1 MVARWVAR
9 PSAAPGLRMRNLGH
23 WLFIGLWLFSLAC
36 RDRALAGPNA
46 PVLPSSFIVNQPA
59 EKVKGLTLVAPPE
72 PFHQDPIPALKT
84 VGANWIAAVPYAYT
98 RPGRA
103 RVHFP
108 DGVGQW
114 WGEGRAGV
122 RQTLRLAHAA
132 GVHVMVKPQV
142 YVPGGW
148 TGGLDF
154 QSPDEWQAW
163 EADYR
168 RYILSFAAL
177 AAEEHAELFCIG
189 TEFRQVLR
197 KRPAFWTALIAE
209 IRAVY
214 AGKLTYSAN
223 WDDWEQVPFWS
234 QLDYIGLGAYYPLV
248 NEPTPSVAALTAA
261 WQPIVQKLAAYANQH
276 KRPVLF
282 TEFGYLSVDGSGWR
296 NWELESA
303 ISSRPIN
310 QEAQANCLSALLST
324 WLPQPFWAGGF
335 LWKWFPNMRGH
346 EGYPERDY
354 TPQGKL
360 GETVLRRHYLGR

>member
-1 MVARWVAR
+1 
-9 PSAAPGLRMRNLGH
+9 
-23 WLFIGLWLFSLAC
+23 
-36 RDRALAGPNA
+36 
-46 PVLPSSFIVNQPA
+46 
-59 EKVKGLTLVAPPE
+59 
-72 PFHQDPIPALKT
+72 
-84 VGANWIAAVPYAYT
+84 
-98 RPGRA
+98 
-103 RVHFP
+103 
-108 DGVGQW
+108 
-114 WGEGRAGV
+114 
-122 RQTLRLAHAA
+122 
-132 GVHVMVKPQV
+132 MVKPQV

-189 TEFRQVLR
+189 TEFRQALR

-209 IRAVY
+209 IRAIY

-234 QLDYIGLGAYYPLV
+234 QLDYIGLGAYYPLI
-248 NEPTPSVAALTAA
+248 NEPTPSIAALTAA
-261 WQPIVQKLAAYANQH
+261 WQPIVQKLAIYANQH
-276 KRPVLF
+276 RRPVLF

-310 QEAQANCLSALLST
+310 QEAQANCLSALLAT

-354 TPQGKL
+354 TPKASSAKPCCGATILVADRRPPLARLQRISIHRMKGPCCPASRGHARSCASRWRHRSAQFPSKMRVHWALYRQMPSRYLHGQRL
-360 GETVLRRHYLGR
+360 GNDSQDEGI